1 MSQQNVEMMRGVV
14 EAFNRGDGKAF
25 DRCLASDAE
34 VVPVRAALEGTIY
47 RGPDAG
53 TQYCTAVDQS
63 WENLRWE
70 VEEIRDGGEEILAT
84 GHIRGEGRDS
94 GVAIDARA
102 GWLAHFSEGRITRFQ
117 TFANRDEALEAA
129 GLRE

>member
-1 MSQQNVEMMRGVV
+1 MSQENVELMSRAMD
-14 EAFNRGDGKAF
+14 AFNRGDGKAF
-25 DRCLASDAE
+25 DRLLTSDAE
-34 VVPVRAALEGTIY
+34 VVPVRAALEGTTY

-53 TQYCTAVDQS
+53 TQYCTAVDQT
-63 WENLRWE
+63 WANLGWE
-70 VEEIRDGGEEILAT
+70 VEEIRDGGEQILAL

-117 TFANRDEALEAA
+117 TFANRDDALEAA

>member
-1 MSQQNVEMMRGVV
+1 MSQENVERMSRLIA
-14 EAFNRGDGKAF
+14 AFNRGDGEAF
-25 DRCLASDAE
+25 DGFLTSDAE

-70 VEEIRDGGEEILAT
+70 VEEIRDGGEQVLAL

-102 GWLAHFSEGRITRFQ
+102 GWLAHFSEGRIAKFQ
-117 TFANRDEALEAA
+117 TFANRDDALQAA
-129 GLRE
+129 GPSE

>member
-1 MSQQNVEMMRGVV
+1 MSQENVEVMRRLIAAFNSGDG
-14 EAFNRGDGKAF
+14 EAFDGF
-25 DRCLASDAE
+25 LTSDAE

-70 VEEIRDGGEEILAT
+70 VEEIRDGGEQVLAL

-102 GWLAHFSEGRITRFQ
+102 GWARPLQRGADHELPDIR
-117 TFANRDEALEAA
+117 
-129 GLRE
+129 